1 MHQEYE
7 ARRAARQAA
16 ADELRAREKR
26 LSHARMAL
34 AIAAILLGWLGAKP
48 AEGGYVLAAQ
58 ILTAYYFFHFLILLP
73 ILGLLETPRERPAS
87 IAEAVLKTS
96 DDGGAAPAGCVA
108 VASCRSSSTW
118 GSERARIHSPG
129 SVISTSSIRR

>member
-1 MHQEYE
+1 MVC
-7 ARRAARQAA
+7 
-16 ADELRAREKR
+16 
-26 LSHARMAL
+26 
-34 AIAAILLGWLGAKP
+34 ILLGWLGAKP

-96 DDGGAAPAGCVA
+96 DDGGAATQPAGA
-108 VASCRSSSTW
+108 AASPETK
-118 GSERARIHSPG
+118 G
-129 SVISTSSIRR
+129 